1 MKTSLIIMLIL
12 LSAGLWAK
20 TTGDNFVVAN
30 GVTYYC
36 ETMKTGFTKTHIY
49 TKDGNIINVP
59 NNNVKAYR
67 LNGHLFELLPLVNF
81 SGDTVDLAF
90 MELIAIRNGIRLY
103 KYCSNCCKYDPLDN
117 VIAPLNRVF
126 RYYIYKNGKMK
137 LLTNEVETNNILA
150 FFNVKVINDIKGN

>member
-1 MKTSLIIMLIL
+1 MLIL
-12 LSAGLWAK
+12 LSSVVWAK
-20 TTGDNFVVAN
+20 TTGDDFVVAD

-49 TKDGNIINVP
+49 TKDGFIIKVP
-59 NNNVKAYR
+59 NNHIKAYR
-67 LNGHLFELLPLVNF
+67 LNGHSFELLPLVNL

-103 KYCSNCCKYDPLDN
+103 KYCTNCCKYDPLNN

-137 LLTNEVETNNILA
+137 LLTSEVETKSILA
-150 FFNVKVINDIKGN
+150 FFNVKVINDLRGK